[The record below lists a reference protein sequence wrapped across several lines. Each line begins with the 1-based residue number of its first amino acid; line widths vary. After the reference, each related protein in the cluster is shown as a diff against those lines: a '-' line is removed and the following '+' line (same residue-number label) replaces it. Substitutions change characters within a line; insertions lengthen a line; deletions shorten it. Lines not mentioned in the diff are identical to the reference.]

1 MKKTIYY
8 WSPCLA
14 KIATIKATINSAI
27 SLAKYSKMY
36 EIKIIDVC
44 GEWSKHKNYL
54 LSQNI
59 KLVNLTF
66 NYYNFLPKNGFIKS
80 RISNLIIILISII
93 PRSRPAIYGCV
104 PGPRCLGKGIRISA
118 GFL

>member
-36 EIKIIDVC
+36 EVKIIDVC
-44 GEWSKHKNYL
+44 GEWSKYKNYL

-59 KLVNLTF
+59 KLVNLSF
-66 NYYNFLPKNGFIKS
+66 NYYNILPKNGYNF
-80 RISNLIIILISII
+80 NF
-93 PRSRPAIYGCV
+93 V
-104 PGPRCLGKGIRISA
+104 H
-118 GFL
+118 F